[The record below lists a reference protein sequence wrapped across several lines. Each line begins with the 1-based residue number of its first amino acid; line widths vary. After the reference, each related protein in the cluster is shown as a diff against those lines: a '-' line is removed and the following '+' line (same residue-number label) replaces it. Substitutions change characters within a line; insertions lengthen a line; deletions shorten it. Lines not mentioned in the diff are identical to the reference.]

1 VTRRWS
7 WADVSVVF
15 AIVGVCLFVN
25 AFLTGVIRELHNK
38 HEPVCTATLQ
48 DNKIITNRYGD
59 GKCEQFRLYYQPA
72 EVAP

>member
-1 VTRRWS
+1 VRRRWS
-7 WADVSVVF
+7 WADV
-15 AIVGVCLFVN
+15 AIVICIVSAYLFLQSMGR
-25 AFLTGVIRELHNK
+25 LTVHVLFAK
-38 HEPVCTATLQ
+38 HAPVCTATLQ